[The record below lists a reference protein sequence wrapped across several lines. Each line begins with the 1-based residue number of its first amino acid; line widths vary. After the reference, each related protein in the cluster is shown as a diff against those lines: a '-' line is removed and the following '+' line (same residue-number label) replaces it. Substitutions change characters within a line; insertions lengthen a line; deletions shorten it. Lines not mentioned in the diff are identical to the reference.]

1 MCSVM
6 VSYFKINQKFQR
18 NKRQSI
24 SEHADPSKLDQA
36 YQIMRGAIIVDHIR
50 YGASRLEHTK
60 LRRMIRLEKSRVKA
74 SGEKRDILERSE
86 NITQRENSRSKR
98 EKKSVVRISERR
110 VRKVVWI
117 IAEQEVQ
124 YRTTQSKENIQLE
137 KVKKN
142 GGKVHGTMK
151 DNAMRTAKDTR
162 QDVNGGAVEMRDIG
176 DGRKFQR

>member
-1 MCSVM
+1 M
-6 VSYFKINQKFQR
+6 
-18 NKRQSI
+18 
-24 SEHADPSKLDQA
+24 DQA

-117 IAEQEVQ
+117 IAEQEV
-124 YRTTQSKENIQLE
+124 
-137 KVKKN
+137 
-142 GGKVHGTMK
+142 
-151 DNAMRTAKDTR
+151 
-162 QDVNGGAVEMRDIG
+162 
-176 DGRKFQR
+176 